1 MKQAILDFIESKQV
15 SFNSQKAYQYDL
27 QQFVESVKGAIDQ
40 QSLLVYQQSL
50 QGLKPAAQRRKLST
64 VNQFL
69 YFLYER
75 GKLARF
81 YKLQP
86 LAGPVSVKKTAILE
100 DLSPLFTATD
110 YRQGQL
116 IALLIAY
123 LGLTP
128 SELAILTVEDV
139 NLEFQV
145 VTLKKGQNKRV
156 LSLPQ
161 EVVPYLEEALS
172 EIYVFDK
179 KGQPYSR
186 QWFFNR
192 LTEYVR
198 SIGKTDWTAQKLRE
212 QYILSQLD
220 QGRSLDHIAK
230 QLGLKSS
237 ISLEKFR

>member
-27 QQFVESVKGAIDQ
+27 QQFAETVKGSIDQ
-40 QSLLVYQQSL
+40 QSLLVYQHSL
-50 QGLKPAAQRRKLST
+50 QGLKPAAQRRKFST

-75 GKLARF
+75 GELERF

-86 LAGPVSVKKTAILE
+86 AVSPVSVKKLATLE
-100 DLSPLFTATD
+100 DLSPLFTETD

-128 SELAILTVEDV
+128 SELAVLTVADV
-139 NLEFQV
+139 NLDFQV
-145 VTLKKGQNKRV
+145 VTLKKGKNKRV

-161 EVVPYLEEALS
+161 EVLPYLEEVLS
-172 EIYVFDK
+172 ATYVFDK
-179 KGQPYSR
+179 KGQAYSR

-220 QGRSLDHIAK
+220 KGRSLDHIAK